1 MYHRELALLLS
12 GVGHRYC
19 RKRVVLGIVV
29 GSTAV
34 VVVILTFPSCLKK
47 SSGGFVEVEV
57 LIAGEAWTVTDTQPG
72 KLLFVQKIRA
82 YESTGQVTF
91 IVR

>member
-1 MYHRELALLLS
+1 MYHRESGLLLS

-19 RKRVVLGIVV
+19 RKRIVLG
-29 GSTAV
+29 TAV
-34 VVVILTFPSCLKK
+34 VVVILTFPPCLKKK
-47 SSGGFVEVEV
+47 SSGGCEVEV
-57 LIAGEAWTVTDTQPG
+57 LLAGEAWTVTDTQPG

>member
-1 MYHRELALLLS
+1 MYHRELVLLLS

-34 VVVILTFPSCLKK
+34 VVVILTFPPCLKK
-47 SSGGFVEVEV
+47 KVPGVVEVEV
-57 LIAGEAWTVTDTQPG
+57 LLAGEAWTVTDTQLV
-72 KLLFVQKIRA
+72 KL
-82 YESTGQVTF
+82 
-91 IVR
+91 